1 MNYKI
6 LSEYLL
12 RQMRMSHV
20 YQPVMIKRLL
30 LGKGKAKDIEIAFD
44 LIRMD
49 DSQLEYYRER
59 VNQMVGKILQKNGV
73 VIKEK
78 QYYLLK
84 GFDNLTPEQVEE
96 LILICDN
103 KISDYQMKRGEAIW
117 AHRNNQRIPV
127 SGSIRYEV
135 LKRAH
140 GRCELCGISMEERA
154 LEVDHIIPKNLRG
167 DDDISNYQAL
177 CYKCNANKRDT
188 DSTDF
193 RGMSIVYDHKE
204 DYCLFCSPEKS
215 RVIAENRL
223 AYVIKDNHPVT
234 KEHCLIIPKRHF
246 ASYLEIKQP
255 ELNSVQQLI
264 QQGSLEAMNADKSIS
279 GFNIGVNQG
288 VVAGQTIM
296 HCHIHLI
303 PRREGDM
310 VDPRGGVRHCVEGK
324 GYY

>member
-1 MNYKI
+1 
-6 LSEYLL
+6 
-12 RQMRMSHV
+12 MSHV

-49 DSQLEYYRER
+49 ESQLDYYRER
-59 VNQMVGKILQKNGV
+59 VNQMVGKILRKNGV

-78 QYYLLK
+78 QYYFLN
-84 GFDNLTPEQVEE
+84 GFEKLTTDQVKE

-103 KISDYQMKRGEAIW
+103 KISEYQKKRGEAIW
-117 AHRNNQRIPV
+117 AHRNNQRTAV

-154 LEVDHIIPKNLRG
+154 LEVDHIVPKNLG
-167 DDDISNYQAL
+167 GADDIFNFQAL
-177 CYKCNANKRDT
+177 CYTCNANKRDT

-193 RGMSIVYDHKE
+193 RGISVIYDYKE
-204 DYCLFCSPEKS
+204 EYCLFCNTGKI
-215 RVIAENRL
+215 RVINENKL
-223 AYVIKDNHPVT
+223 AYVIEDKFPVT
-234 KEHCLIIPKRHF
+234 KLHRLIIPKRHF
-246 ASYLEIKQP
+246 ANYFDMKQA
-255 ELNSVQQLI
+255 ELNSVQQLV
-264 QQGSLEAMNADKSIS
+264 QQSRTEVINADSTVS
-279 GFNIGVNQG
+279 GFNIGINQG
-288 VVAGQTIM
+288 VVAGQSVM
-296 HCHIHLI
+296 HCHVHLI

-310 VDPRGGVRHCVEGK
+310 KTPKGGVRHCVEGR